1 MKKRQIMKKFTI
13 LIIVSALVVG
23 IYGLYYYQKNVYS
36 KDVLKLEIL
45 GQEETELLQEI
56 KYTVKYKN
64 NGNVRLEEP
73 ELVFDYPDNALPTDG
88 TSLRVVKKS
97 EELGEVIYPGQEK
110 TFTFTA
116 RLMGQEGEVK
126 EARASLSYQPKNLK
140 ARYVSE
146 TSFTTVI
153 KKIPLNFD
161 FDLSS
166 KIESGKE
173 LKFRL
178 NYFSNVDYP
187 LAELSVIIDY
197 PSGFEFI
204 DSVPK
209 SLEKTEWDI
218 GLLNKAEGGR
228 IEISGKLAGEVG
240 ADKVFRARIGTWQD
254 GEFILLKE
262 VSRGITVIKPALYI
276 TQQINNNPKFAA
288 SPGDLLHY
296 EVFFRN
302 IGEEFLNDMFLLITL
317 NGSAFDFETVRAPE
331 GDFTPGDN
339 SIIWDWRR
347 VRDLQLLSP
356 QSEGKVE
363 FWVELKDEWEIKNL
377 EDKNPEIKTIIFLSQ
392 AKEEFINK
400 VNSKLAISQK
410 GYFNDEIFGNSG
422 PLPPKAGEATTYT
435 VTWQVKNYYNQ
446 VKDVK
451 VKAVLPKNVSLTGR
465 IFPQEQTDKI
475 TFDSQSREIVWNVG
489 DLSVG
494 QGILTPAPNISFQI
508 AFLPEES
515 QKGQIPEIIGQA
527 EIIGQDEWTG
537 ETLRVSSPSIN
548 AALPDDGRV
557 SEEQGRVR

>member
-1 MKKRQIMKKFTI
+1 MKKFTI
-13 LIIVSALVVG
+13 FIIVSALLVG

-73 ELVFDYPDNALPTDG
+73 ELVFEYPDNALPADG

-116 RLMGQEGEVK
+116 RLMGQEGEIK

-146 TSFTTVI
+146 TSFTTII

-161 FDLSS
+161 FDLSP

-187 LAELSVIIDY
+187 LAGLRVIIDY
-197 PSGFEFI
+197 PSEFEFI
-204 DSVPK
+204 DSTPK

-240 ADKVFRARIGTWQD
+240 ADKIFRAKIGIWQD

-276 TQQINNNPKFAA
+276 TQQINNNPKFTA

-302 IGEEFLNDMFLLITL
+302 IGEEFLNDMFLLVTL
-317 NGSAFDFETVRAPE
+317 DGAALDFETVRAPE

-347 VRDLQLLSP
+347 VKNLQLLPP

-392 AKEEFINK
+392 AKEEFVNK

-435 VTWQVKNYYNQ
+435 ITWQAKNYYNE
-446 VKDVK
+446 VKDAK
-451 VKAVLPKNVSLTGR
+451 VKAILPKNVSLTGK
-465 IFPQEQTDKI
+465 IFPQEQSDKI
-475 TFDSQSREIVWNVG
+475 TFDSQSREMVWNVG
-489 DLSVG
+489 DLAVG
-494 QGILTPAPNISFQI
+494 QCILTSAPNISFQI

-548 AALPDDGRV
+548 ASLPDDERV

>member
-1 MKKRQIMKKFTI
+1 MKKFTI
-13 LIIVSALVVG
+13 FIIISALVVG

-73 ELVFDYPDNALPTDG
+73 ELVFDYPDNALPADG

-97 EELGEVIYPGQEK
+97 EELGKVIYPGQEK

-146 TSFTTVI
+146 TSFATII

-187 LAELSVIIDY
+187 LAGLRIIIDY

-204 DSVPK
+204 DSTPK

-240 ADKVFRARIGTWQD
+240 AEKIFRAKIGTWQD

-276 TQQINNNPKFAA
+276 TQQINNNPKFTA

-302 IGEEFLNDMFLLITL
+302 IGEEFLNDMFLLVTL

-347 VRDLQLLSP
+347 VKNLQLLSP

-392 AKEEFINK
+392 AKEEFTNK

-422 PLPPKAGEATTYT
+422 PLPPKVGEATTYT
-435 VTWQVKNYYNQ
+435 ITWQVKNYYNE
-446 VKDVK
+446 VKDAK
-451 VKAVLPKNVSLTGR
+451 VKAVLPKNVSLTGK
-465 IFPQEQTDKI
+465 IFPQEQIDKI

-489 DLSVG
+489 DLVVG
-494 QGILTPAPNISFQI
+494 QGTLNSAPNISFQI

-515 QKGQIPEIIGQA
+515 QKGQIPEVIGQA

-537 ETLRVSSPSIN
+537 ETLRVSSPLIN
-548 AALPDDGRV
+548 TALPDDGRV